1 MNDYFDRIFVINL
14 ASRPDRRKH
23 AEEQLAQL
31 GITKA
36 EWFPAYNR
44 PIDHNG
50 IPNGNMGCTAS
61 HRAILEIIAY
71 DKTPRTLVLEDD
83 FTIAVNSPPQWFD
96 GMIKEVPETWEMLYL
111 GGHYGEPPIERVSP
125 HVIRIGRMLT
135 TSSYGITWQ
144 MARKMAPY
152 ICGIGPIDSLYG
164 GFHNKEHE
172 CYIFDP
178 RMFVQYANFSDLQD
192 RDMDNTACMLDQ
204 SHAKAV

>member
-14 ASRPDRRKH
+14 ASRTDRRAH
-23 AEEQLAQL
+23 AEAELAKL

-36 EWFPAYNR
+36 EWFDAYNR

-50 IPNGNMGCTAS
+50 KPNGNMGCTAS
-61 HRAILEIIAY
+61 HRAVLEIIAY
-71 DKTPRTLVLEDD
+71 NKVPRALVLEDD
-83 FTIAVNSPPQWFD
+83 FEVCVNSPLDWFN

-111 GGHYGEPPIERVSP
+111 GGHYGEPPLSRVSQ

-164 GFHNKEHE
+164 GFHTKDHE
-172 CYIFDP
+172 CYALSP
-178 RMFVQYANFSDLQD
+178 RLFIQYNNFSDLQD
-192 RDMDNTACMLDQ
+192 RVMDNSLCMLDKRHE
-204 SHAKAV
+204 SMV